1 MSTATIAAIAFNA
14 VMLIVSAAMFFV
26 HYKKEPWKSE
36 PRKWRTIITITDVAL
51 TLGFAS
57 AIVSNLSTG
66 NEPLH
71 TISSLAVIIVL
82 GIGLALQLTI
92 IIHYYRL
99 GKKYQRETEEL
110 QAQTFATMM
119 ETIALLEQTV
129 ARNKQATG
137 ESAEPETPQEEPIS
151 TNEKTEDASK

>member
-1 MSTATIAAIAFNA
+1 MSVATIVAIVFNTIMC
-14 VMLIVSAAMFFV
+14 VVSALMFFV
-26 HYKKEPWKSE
+26 HRKKEPWKSE

-51 TLGFAS
+51 TLGFTS
-57 AIVSNLSTG
+57 AVVSNLSTG

-110 QAQTFATMM
+110 HAQTFATMM

-137 ESAEPETPQEEPIS
+137 EPGEPETPQEEL
-151 TNEKTEDASK
+151 TDTAEKTEDGSK

>member
-1 MSTATIAAIAFNA
+1 MSTATIVAIVFNA

-26 HYKKEPWKSE
+26 HRKKEPWKSE

-57 AIVSNLSTG
+57 AVVSNLSTE

-71 TISSLAVIIVL
+71 TISSLAVIIIL
-82 GIGLALQLTI
+82 GIGLALQLAT

-129 ARNKQATG
+129 ALNKQTTG
-137 ESAEPETPQEEPIS
+137 EPGTPQEELTDTAKKP
-151 TNEKTEDASK
+151 EDASK

>member
-1 MSTATIAAIAFNA
+1 MSVATIVAIVFNTIMC
-14 VMLIVSAAMFFV
+14 VVSALMFFV
-26 HYKKEPWKSE
+26 HRKKEPWKSE

-51 TLGFAS
+51 TLGFTS
-57 AIVSNLSTG
+57 AIVSNLSAG

-71 TISSLAVIIVL
+71 TICSLAVIIVL
-82 GIGLALQLTI
+82 GIGLALQLAI

-99 GKKYQRETEEL
+99 GKKYQREAEEL
-110 QAQTFATMM
+110 HEQTFATMM

-137 ESAEPETPQEEPIS
+137 EPGEPETSQEEL
-151 TNEKTEDASK
+151 TDTAEKTKDGSK

>member
-1 MSTATIAAIAFNA
+1 MSTPTIVAIVFNA

-26 HYKKEPWKSE
+26 HRKKEPWKSE

-57 AIVSNLSTG
+57 AVVSNLSIG

-71 TISSLAVIIVL
+71 TISSLAVIIIL
-82 GIGLALQLTI
+82 GISLALQLAI

-99 GKKYQRETEEL
+99 GRKYQRETEEL
-110 QAQTFATMM
+110 EAQTFATMM

-137 ESAEPETPQEEPIS
+137 EPGEPETQLEELTDTS
-151 TNEKTEDASK
+151 EKPEGASK